1 MTSTKN
7 LAFIGLG
14 VMGYPMAGHLSKA
27 GHRVTVFNRT
37 KEKALSWLKEFDGNI
52 ATSPAEAARGQDA
65 VLICVGNDEDVH
77 HVVAGDHGILET
89 LSEDTLVIDHTT
101 TSAKIARSLAELA
114 KNRNASFLD
123 APVSGGQIGA
133 ERGQLTVMVGATE
146 ANYQRVVPLIDCYA
160 KSIRRMGPIGAGQLT
175 KMVNQICIAGLL
187 QGLSEGIHFA
197 EKARLDP
204 QAAIDIISHGAAQSW
219 QMDNR
224 AKTMI
229 DGEYQFGFAVD
240 LMRKD
245 LQIAI
250 NAAKD
255 IDADLPITKIID
267 GFYRDLQE
275 MDGGRWDTSSLLER
289 LRLS

>member
-14 VMGYPMAGHLSKA
+14 IMGYPMAGHLSKA
-27 GHRVTVFNRT
+27 GHKVTVFNRT
-37 KEKALSWLKEFDGNI
+37 KEKALSWQRGFDGNI
-52 ATSPAEAARGQDA
+52 ASSPAEAARGQDA

-77 HVVAGDHGILET
+77 HVVAGDQGVLET
-89 LSEDTLVIDHTT
+89 LSGDTLLIDHTT

-114 KNRNASFLD
+114 KNRNVSYLD

-133 ERGQLTVMVGATE
+133 EKGELTVMVGATE
-146 ANYQRVVPLIDCYA
+146 ANYQRAAPLIDCYA

-197 EKARLDP
+197 EKAGLDP
-204 QAAIDIISHGAAQSW
+204 QATIDIISHGAAQSW

-224 AKTMI
+224 ASTMI
-229 DGEYQFGFAVD
+229 NGEYQFGFAVD

-250 NAAKD
+250 NTAKE
-255 IDADLPITKIID
+255 IDADLPITKTID